1 MGAFPNHQWAI
12 PLNFTFGKTVIWSG
26 RPWKLSMEVNYFV
39 ENADSFGPER
49 FVGFNVAPVVEN
61 VLASWFKWIF
71 SGAAKIG
78 DLMLDHAY

>member
-1 MGAFPNHQWAI
+1 
-12 PLNFTFGKTVIWSG
+12 
-26 RPWKLSMEVNYFV
+26 MEVNDFV
-39 ENADSFGPER
+39 ANADSFGPER

-61 VLASWFKWIF
+61 VLASGFKWIF